1 MKYIFKNTCLD
12 LYHDPFNLF
21 VIFISRACHWIVQMD
36 RFVLLFRQDVSK
48 IIDWNEY
55 CNYEYVFTRNLWMKY
70 LYRENYIKEH

>member
-36 RFVLLFRQDVSK
+36 RFVYYSDKMSQKLLTEMNIAIMSMFLLEIYEWNTCIER
-48 IIDWNEY
+48 II
-55 CNYEYVFTRNLWMKY
+55 
-70 LYRENYIKEH
+70 